1 MNGTDPS
8 SPTPTSSSSRDY
20 TMNRQGSSFLGM
32 RTHHFVIALIA
43 ILIAIALVSNYYL
56 W

>member
-1 MNGTDPS
+1 VDGTDLCRRQQAQVRG
-8 SPTPTSSSSRDY
+8 TY